1 MSMPGKILRAGMSMG
16 KSETGSGRSIT
27 GRVGIMGELRM
38 GIVRVRV
45 EGDLRNFWQ
54 VGVVSMVEFVC
65 MRSLSPSLTPT
76 QTTS

>member
-1 MSMPGKILRAGMSMG
+1 
-16 KSETGSGRSIT
+16 
-27 GRVGIMGELRM
+27 MGELRM